1 MCVYRH
7 LLSRMPYAEF
17 SEVAHAES
25 FIAGGRGL
33 SSFIRTERPNT
44 ASFNREP
51 RTENRASGTGPRA
64 SGLGPRASG
73 FGFRASGFGPR
84 VSGLGHRASG
94 IGSRVSGLGSRAS
107 WLHPT
112 VTSARSGDSES
123 GSRGNWE
130 RTKSC
135 PRAAPGRARLSL
147 PAARHPTAAAAPE
160 FRRSAGGQRAPAIP
174 GMGA

>member
-51 RTENRASGTGPRA
+51 RTENREPGTGHRASGTGHRA
-64 SGLGPRASG
+64 
-73 FGFRASGFGPR
+73 
-84 VSGLGHRASG
+84 SGLGHRASG
-94 IGSRVSGLGSRAS
+94 LGFRASGFGHRPS

-112 VTSARSGDSES
+112 VMCARSGDSES
-123 GSRGNWE
+123 GSRRNGE

-160 FRRSAGGQRAPAIP
+160 YRMSADGQLAPAIP